1 MYREQFK
8 VTSETLQMQGN
19 REGRHDQ
26 QATGQRATFL
36 KLLCASFVSQSGSHF
51 LTIALA
57 GFVFS
62 RSGSITS
69 ASLVFI
75 LSYLPAIFM
84 GASIGQRVDLHLSR
98 WLLVRNDILAIVI
111 SALCGACIAF
121 NLPQGL
127 LCGLVALRSLLLFTT
142 RSGGIKWIKLITPSA
157 HQSVRIKFFYLS
169 FFLSTAV
176 AGILAATALRQ
187 PSVLVIIL
195 IDVGTYLLSIVIL
208 LTLPDL
214 IAILGGNGKAATV
227 STLNSLREIFSVPSL
242 SSHFTAVCLSQ
253 SIFQGAYSVLVY
265 YLPLNRFQLGFRGLG
280 LFQIAASLGITLG
293 FLILW
298 LAPKLMAQHR
308 SGISITFVT
317 ALGIGLLNVLLSV
330 NTPSV
335 YSSVVYFFLFNTAY
349 ECIWLC
355 SSSEF
360 VQLSPQ
366 DTIAR
371 FQFLLTAC
379 ASCSMAGFTL
389 FYAILIQLVGLQPG
403 VVIMLLVGL
412 LGWACISRLRGQHN
426 QVLEMDGV

>member
-1 MYREQFK
+1 MYRERSK
-8 VTSETLQMQGN
+8 VASESFQTEGN
-19 REGRHDQ
+19 REARREHLV
-26 QATGQRATFL
+26 GQRSAFL
-36 KLLCASFVSQSGSHF
+36 KLLCASFISQSGSHF

-62 RSGSITS
+62 RSGSITR
-69 ASLVFI
+69 ASLMFI
-75 LSYLPAIFM
+75 LSYLPAIFV
-84 GASIGQRVDLHLSR
+84 GASIGQWVDLHLSR
-98 WLLVRNDILAIVI
+98 WLLVRNEILAIVI
-111 SALCGACIAF
+111 SALCGTCIAF
-121 NLPQGL
+121 NLPLGL

-142 RSGGIKWIKLITPSA
+142 RSGGIKWIKLITPIA

-195 IDVGTYLLSIVIL
+195 IDVGTYLLSIVTI

-214 IAILGGNGKAATV
+214 IAILPDTGKAATV
-227 STLNSLREIFSVPSL
+227 GTLNSLREIFSVPSL

-253 SIFQGAYSVLVY
+253 AIFQGAYSVLVY

-298 LAPKLMAQHR
+298 RAPTFMAQR
-308 SGISITFVT
+308 RPGIPIAFVT
-317 ALGIGLLNVLLSV
+317 CLGIGLLNVIVGV

-335 YSSVVYFFLFNTAY
+335 YSSFVCFFLFNSAY
-349 ECIWLC
+349 ECIWLY

-389 FYAILIQLVGLQPG
+389 FYAVLIQLIGLQTG
-403 VVIMLLVGL
+403 VLIMLLIGL
-412 LGWACISRLRGQHN
+412 LAWACISRLSALHN
-426 QVLEMDGV
+426 QVLELDGV